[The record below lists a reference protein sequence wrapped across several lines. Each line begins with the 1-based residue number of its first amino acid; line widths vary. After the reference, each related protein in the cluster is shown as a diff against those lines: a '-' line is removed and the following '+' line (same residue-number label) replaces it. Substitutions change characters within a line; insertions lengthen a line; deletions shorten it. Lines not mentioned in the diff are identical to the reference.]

1 MVLEVKNNKQVK
13 LKNDTCRK
21 NGEDTWLTLPAKGV
35 ETEAEKWTVIKFGL
49 QNSFKSGHF
58 PIQIFDNI

>member
-1 MVLEVKNNKQVK
+1 MK

-35 ETEAEKWTVIKFGL
+35 ETETEKGTVIKFSL
-49 QNSFKSGHF
+49 QKNLKSGHF
-58 PIQIFDNI
+58 SIQIFDNI